1 MANPIEREG
10 VYHCGKLAAHY
21 KWMFR
26 EQPIDDVGID
36 AHMEF
41 TEVNGEVRQ
50 LLGLQIK
57 SGQSWFKERKGEYII
72 FRDIS
77 EHQYNY
83 WTTNS
88 LPCIIVLYNPDNDE
102 CIWEKLTVKTI
113 KKTKGGKGKGFFV
126 KIPLNQLFLDKVSH
140 QSLLAF
146 TKLPEHIMNYNF
158 LLSQKSFMQ
167 IIQRG
172 GMIRLHSEEWVNKC
186 SGAGTIELIIND
198 KNGESKYLYPYHFPY
213 TSYTE
218 VFPKLFPW
226 ADFIADPDFY
236 QSEDENL
243 WLEENCYY
251 DREEKQWIV
260 WGDSFESFRKKLDPM
275 RSINH
280 YNEVAEYMLILSLN
294 ELGKSFLTIDNY
306 VTQSQV
312 YVSAR
317 PQNNTL

>member
-1 MANPIEREG
+1 M
-10 VYHCGKLAAHY
+10 
-21 KWMFR
+21 
-26 EQPIDDVGID
+26 
-36 AHMEF
+36 
-41 TEVNGEVRQ
+41 
-50 LLGLQIK
+50 
-57 SGQSWFKERKGEYII
+57 
-72 FRDIS
+72 
-77 EHQYNY
+77 
-83 WTTNS
+83 
-88 LPCIIVLYNPDNDE
+88 
-102 CIWEKLTVKTI
+102 
-113 KKTKGGKGKGFFV
+113 
-126 KIPLNQLFLDKVSH
+126 FLDEFSH
-140 QSLLAF
+140 QSLFAF

-172 GMIRLHSEEWVNKC
+172 GMIRLHSKEWVNKC

-198 KNGESKYLYPYHFPY
+198 KNGESKYLYPYRFPY
-213 TSYTE
+213 TPYTE

-251 DREEKQWIV
+251 DQEEKQWIV
-260 WGDSFESFRKKLDPM
+260 WGDSFENFRKKLDAM

-294 ELGKSFLTIDNY
+294 ELGKSFLTVDNY

-312 YVSAR
+312 YVLAR
-317 PQNNTL
+317 PQNNNL

>member
-1 MANPIEREG
+1 MANSIEREG
-10 VYHCGKLAAHY
+10 VYHCGKLAARY
-21 KWMFR
+21 RWMFR

-50 LLGLQIK
+50 LLGVQIK

-77 EHQYNY
+77 ERQYNY

-126 KIPLNQLFLDKVSH
+126 KIPLNQLFLDEFSH
-140 QSLLAF
+140 QNLFAF

-172 GMIRLHSEEWVNKC
+172 GMIRLHSKEWVNKC

-198 KNGESKYLYPYHFPY
+198 KNGESKYLYPYRFPY
-213 TSYTE
+213 TPYTE

-251 DREEKQWIV
+251 DQEEKQWIV
-260 WGDSFESFRKKLDPM
+260 WGDSFENFRKKLDPM

-294 ELGKSFLTIDNY
+294 ELGKSFLTVDNY

-312 YVSAR
+312 YVLAR
-317 PQNNTL
+317 PQNNNL